1 MSGSSTALGTRMSY
15 SDPSTDDN
23 RVDHQAGYL
32 LHQRPFKER
41 SVLVDVFT
49 HDWGRIG
56 LVANGVRKEKSRLA
70 GLLQPFQRLLFSWR
84 GRNELKTLTTVESA
98 GAAELLQGKALVSAL
113 YLNELIMRLTSRH
126 DPHPL
131 LFSHYHHALQKLAND
146 AEVEW
151 TLREFERDLLEE
163 LGYGLNL
170 GRDCESGEVIEPD
183 AIYCYYPHGAVK
195 QSKVKEV
202 SGELTL
208 SGKTLLAMESGEKP
222 DNSGLREAK
231 QLMRMMLKP
240 HLGDKPLMSRSLF
253 QPSR

>member
-1 MSGSSTALGTRMSY
+1 MNGSSTALGTRMSY
-15 SDPSTDDN
+15 SDPSGSDN

-98 GAAELLQGKALVSAL
+98 GAAEILQGKSLISAL

-131 LFSHYHHALQKLAND
+131 LFSHYHQTLQKLAKG
-146 AEVEW
+146 EEIEW
-151 TLREFERDLLEE
+151 ALRVFERDLLDE

-170 GRDCESGEVIEPD
+170 SHDAESGEVIEPD
-183 AIYCYYPHGAVK
+183 AVYCYYPHGPVK
-195 QSKVKEV
+195 LDKVKEM

-208 SGKTLLAMESGEKP
+208 KGKTLLAMKSGNKP
-222 DNSGLREAK
+222 DKEELREAK
-231 QLMRMMLKP
+231 QLMRMMLQP
-240 HLGDKPLMSRSLF
+240 HLGDRPLMSRSLF
-253 QPSR
+253 QPNR